1 MERVVASV
9 SDTASE
15 VDFIDGLLMGVSA
28 WSSAAFGGES
38 AAVWGGVGMQIIS
51 DCLIVAL
58 TSG

>member
-38 AAVWGGVGMQIIS
+38 ASVGGVGMQIIG
-51 DCLIVAL
+51 DGLIVAL
-58 TSG
+58 TTG